1 MKSILET
8 AYTLEDENDFE
19 GAFLLYR
26 NAFDMDRQDFQ
37 LWRSFYFFL
46 WYCLVEDGFLKC
58 EKFILDYN
66 LRKEYDLLL
75 NYGHETYSDIPE
87 FNFIVGYTISVYP
100 YLFPN
105 ILESEYFG
113 NQLIKKAWNLER
125 SNLIYN
131 MVRLGDTLPGS
142 KEYSKSCINASTLVL
157 NQYEGKGYLNAYFRS
172 VLFRI

>member
-1 MKSILET
+1 MKSILEIVY
-8 AYTLEDENDFE
+8 ALEDENDFE
-19 GAFLLYR
+19 SVFLIYR
-26 NAFDMDRQDFQ
+26 KTFELDRQDFQ

-58 EKFILDYN
+58 ENFNLAYN
-66 LRKEYDLLL
+66 LSKEYDLLL
-75 NYGHETYSDIPE
+75 DYGHRTYSNNPE

-105 ILESEYFG
+105 ILETESLG
-113 NQLIKKAWNLER
+113 KQLVKKAWNLER

-131 MVRLGDTLPGS
+131 MVRLGDSLPGS
-142 KEYSKSCINASTLVL
+142 EEYSRSCINASTLVL
-157 NQYEGKGYLNAYFRS
+157 VQYKGNGYLNSYFRS

>member
-19 GAFLLYR
+19 SAFLLYR
-26 NAFDMDRQDFQ
+26 NAFDMDREDFQ

-46 WYCLVEDGFLKC
+46 WYCLAEDGFLKC

-66 LRKEYDLLL
+66 LRQEYDLLL
-75 NYGHETYSDIPE
+75 NYGHETYSSIPE
-87 FNFIVGYTISVYP
+87 FYFIVGYTISVYP

-105 ILESEYFG
+105 ILESESLG

-131 MVRLGDTLPGS
+131 MVRLGDSLPGS
-142 KEYSKSCINASTLVL
+142 QEYSKSCINASTLVL
-157 NQYEGKGYLNAYFRS
+157 NQYQGKGYLNAYFRS